1 MNWVFLAL
9 GSALAFAVVSALDKI
24 LIQRFVTNPRAFI
37 VLVGLI
43 QFGLAAVVLPFAKF
57 SGYGLDTALISC
69 LSGFLAGIYLVLMF
83 WVMRMQDVS
92 RVVPITST
100 HPIFVAIL
108 AQVFLGEVI
117 SVLAWAGIVVTVGGA
132 ALMSFGPTTRRSERG
147 QSQWVPFAL
156 LMVSSLAFG
165 LSQYLTKVVA
175 DDIDVWS
182 MFVWRGIGLGTACVG
197 IMVRRSMFPDLVRAI
212 RDPVAISLAVFTEG
226 LLVLVA
232 VILQL
237 LAIYSGP
244 VSLAVTVM
252 AIRPLFVFIL
262 GILLSLGVSR
272 VLDEP
277 LEGRILAT
285 KMAAI
290 GMTVGGIIAV
300 TLA

>member
-1 MNWVFLAL
+1 MSWVFLAL

-24 LIQRFVTNPRAFI
+24 LIQRFVPNPRAFI

-43 QFGLAAVVLPFAKF
+43 QVGLVVVVLPFATF
-57 SGYGLDTALISC
+57 SGYGWDIALISC
-69 LSGFLAGIYLVLMF
+69 VSGFLAGIYLVLMF

-100 HPIFVAIL
+100 YPIFVAIL
-108 AQVFLGEVI
+108 AQVFLGEII
-117 SVLAWAGIVVTVGGA
+117 SVLAWVGILVTVGGA
-132 ALMSFGPTTRRSERG
+132 TLMSFGPTQRRSERG
-147 QSQWVPFAL
+147 QNQWIPFAL
-156 LMVSSLAFG
+156 LVASSLAFG

-182 MFVWRGIGLGTACVG
+182 LFVWRGIGVGIACVG
-197 IMVRRSMFPDLVRAI
+197 IMIRKSMFPDLVRAI
-212 RDPVAISLAVFTEG
+212 RDPAAIGLAVLTEG
-226 LLVLVA
+226 VLVMVA

-237 LAIYSGP
+237 QAIYSGP

-262 GILLSLGVSR
+262 GIALSLGVSR

-277 LEGRILAT
+277 LEGRILAV
-285 KMAAI
+285 KLAAI
-290 GMTVGGIIAV
+290 AMTVGGIIAV

>member
-1 MNWVFLAL
+1 MSWIFLAL

-24 LIQRFVTNPRAFI
+24 LIQRFVPNPRAFI

-43 QFGLAAVVLPFAKF
+43 QVGLVAVVLPFAKF
-57 SGYGLDTALISC
+57 SGYGPDIALISC
-69 LSGFLAGIYLVLMF
+69 VSGFLAGIYLVLMF

-108 AQVFLGEVI
+108 AQVFLGEII
-117 SVLAWAGIVVTVGGA
+117 SVLAWAGILVTVGGA

-147 QSQWVPFAL
+147 QNQWVPFAL

-182 MFVWRGIGLGTACVG
+182 MFVWRGVGLGAACVG
-197 IMVRRSMFPDLVRAI
+197 IMIRKSMFPDLVRAI
-212 RDPVAISLAVFTEG
+212 RDPVAIGLTVLTEG
-226 LLVLVA
+226 ALVLVA

-262 GILLSLGVSR
+262 GIALSLGVSK

-277 LEGRILAT
+277 LEGRILAV
-285 KMAAI
+285 KLAAI
-290 GMTVGGIIAV
+290 AMTVGGIIAV

>member
-43 QFGLAAVVLPFAKF
+43 QFGLAAIVLPFAKF

-182 MFVWRGIGLGTACVG
+182 MFVWRGVGLGTACVG
-197 IMVRRSMFPDLVRAI
+197 IMVHRSMFPDLVRAI

-262 GILLSLGVSR
+262 GILLSLGASR

-290 GMTVGGIIAV
+290 AMTVGGIIAV

>member
-1 MNWVFLAL
+1 MSWVFLAL
-9 GSALAFAVVSALDKI
+9 GSAFTFAVVSALDKI
-24 LIQRFVTNPRAFI
+24 LIQRFVPNPRAFI

-43 QFGLAAVVLPFAKF
+43 QVGLVVIVLPFATF
-57 SGYGLDTALISC
+57 SGYGVDIALISC
-69 LSGFLAGIYLVLMF
+69 VSGFLAGIYLVLMF

-100 HPIFVAIL
+100 YPIFVAIL
-108 AQVFLGEVI
+108 AQVFLGEMI

-132 ALMSFGPTTRRSERG
+132 TLMSFGPTQRRSERG
-147 QSQWVPFAL
+147 QNQWIPFAL
-156 LMVSSLAFG
+156 LVASSLAFG

-175 DDIDVWS
+175 NDIDIWS
-182 MFVWRGIGLGTACVG
+182 MFVWRGIGLGIACVG
-197 IMVRRSMFPDLVRAI
+197 IMVRKSMVPDLVRAM
-212 RDPVAISLAVFTEG
+212 RDPAAIGLTILTEG
-226 LLVLVA
+226 VLVLVA

-237 LAIYSGP
+237 QAIYSGP

-262 GILLSLGVSR
+262 GIALSLGVSR

-277 LEGRILAT
+277 LEGRILAV
-285 KMAAI
+285 KLAAI
-290 GMTVGGIIAV
+290 AMTVGGIIAV

>member
-1 MNWVFLAL
+1 MSWVFLAL

-24 LIQRFVTNPRAFI
+24 LIQRFVPNPRAFI

-43 QFGLAAVVLPFAKF
+43 QVGLVVIVLPFAKF
-57 SGYGLDTALISC
+57 SGYGLDIALISC
-69 LSGFLAGIYLVLMF
+69 VSGFLAGIYLVLMF

-100 HPIFVAIL
+100 YPIFVAIL
-108 AQVFLGEVI
+108 AQVFLGEMI
-117 SVLAWAGIVVTVGGA
+117 SALAWVGILVTVGGA
-132 ALMSFGPTTRRSERG
+132 TLMSFGPTTRRSERG
-147 QSQWVPFAL
+147 QNQWLPFAL
-156 LMVSSLAFG
+156 LVASSLAFG

-182 MFVWRGIGLGTACVG
+182 LFVWRGIGLGMACVG
-197 IMVRRSMFPDLVRAI
+197 IMIRKSMIPDLVRAM
-212 RDPVAISLAVFTEG
+212 RDPAAIGLTILTEG
-226 LLVLVA
+226 ALVMVA
-232 VILQL
+232 VVLQL
-237 LAIYSGP
+237 QAIYSGP

-262 GILLSLGVSR
+262 GIALSLGVSR

-277 LEGRILAT
+277 LEGRILAV
-285 KMAAI
+285 KLAAI
-290 GMTVGGIIAV
+290 AMMVGGIIAV

>member
-24 LIQRFVTNPRAFI
+24 LIQRFVPNPRAFI

-43 QFGLAAVVLPFAKF
+43 QFGLAAIVLPFATF
-57 SGYGLDTALISC
+57 SGYGADTALIAW

-100 HPIFVAIL
+100 YPIFVAIL
-108 AQVFLGEVI
+108 AQVFLHEAIGVW
-117 SVLAWAGIVVTVGGA
+117 AWGGILFTVAGAT
-132 ALMSFGPTTRRSERG
+132 LMSFGPTTRRSERG
-147 QSQWVPFAL
+147 QNQWIPFAL

-175 DDIDVWS
+175 GDIDVWS
-182 MFVWRGIGLGTACVG
+182 MFVWRGIGLGMACVG
-197 IMVRRSMFPDLVRAI
+197 IMIRKSMFPDLVRAI
-212 RDPVAISLAVFTEG
+212 RDPASISLTVFTEG
-226 LLVLVA
+226 LLVMVA

-237 LAIYSGP
+237 QAIYSGP

-277 LEGRILAT
+277 LEGRILAV
-285 KMAAI
+285 KLAAI
-290 GMTVGGIIAV
+290 AMTVGGIIAV

>member
-1 MNWVFLAL
+1 M
-9 GSALAFAVVSALDKI
+9 AFAVVSALDKV
-24 LIQRFVTNPRAFI
+24 LIQRFVPNPRAFI

-43 QFGLAAVVLPFAKF
+43 QFALAFLVIPLAKF
-57 SGYGLDTALISC
+57 SGYGIDTTLISC
-69 LSGFLAGIYLVLMF
+69 ASGFLAGIYLVLMF

-92 RVVPITST
+92 RVVPVTST

-117 SVLAWAGIVVTVGGA
+117 TALAWVGIFVTVGGA
-132 ALMSFGPTTRRSERG
+132 ALMSFGPTTRRSERDEN
-147 QSQWVPFAL
+147 QLIPFAL

-165 LSQYLTKVVA
+165 LSQYLSKVVA
-175 DDIDVWS
+175 NDIDIWS
-182 MFVWRGIGLGTACVG
+182 LFVWRGLGLGTACVG
-197 IMVRRSMFPDLVRAI
+197 IMIRTSMFPDLIRAI
-212 RDPVAISLAVFTEG
+212 RNPVSIGLTVFTEG
-226 LLVLVA
+226 LLVFVA

-237 LAIYSGP
+237 GAIFSGP

-272 VLDEP
+272 VLNEP
-277 LEGRILAT
+277 LEGRILAV
-285 KMAAI
+285 KLAAI
-290 GMTVGGIIAV
+290 AMTVGGIIAV

>member
-1 MNWVFLAL
+1 MNWIIYSL
-9 GSALAFAVVSALDKI
+9 GSALTFAVVSALDKV

-43 QFGLAAVVLPFAKF
+43 QFGLAAIVLPFAQF
-57 SGYGLDTALISC
+57 SGYEVDTALIAC
-69 LSGFLAGIYLVLMF
+69 ASGFLAGIYLVLMF

-100 HPIFVAIL
+100 HPIFVAVL
-108 AQVFLGEVI
+108 AQMFLGEII
-117 SVLAWAGIVVTVGGA
+117 SGLAWVGIVVTVCGA
-132 ALMSFGPTTRRSERG
+132 ALMSFGPTARRSERG
-147 QSQWVPFAL
+147 MNQVFPFAL

-175 DDIDVWS
+175 DDIDILS
-182 MFVWRGIGLGTACVG
+182 MFVWRGLGLGIACVG
-197 IMVRRSMFPDLVRAI
+197 IMIHKSMFPDLVRAI
-212 RDPVAISLAVFTEG
+212 RDPVSISLTILTEG
-226 LLVLVA
+226 VLVLVA

-262 GILLSLGVSR
+262 GIVLSLGVSG
-272 VLDEP
+272 VLNEP
-277 LEGRILAT
+277 LEGRILAA
-285 KMAAI
+285 KMVAI
-290 GMTVGGIIAV
+290 AMTVGGIIVV

>member
-1 MNWVFLAL
+1 MSWVFLAL

-24 LIQRFVTNPRAFI
+24 LIQRFVPNPRAFI

-108 AQVFLGEVI
+108 AQVFLGEII
-117 SVLAWAGIVVTVGGA
+117 SVLAWAGIIVTVGGA

-147 QSQWVPFAL
+147 QNQWLPFAL

-182 MFVWRGIGLGTACVG
+182 MFVWRGVGLGTACVG
-197 IMVRRSMFPDLVRAI
+197 IMIRRSMFPDLVRAI
-212 RDPVAISLAVFTEG
+212 RDPVSISLAVFTEG

-290 GMTVGGIIAV
+290 AMTVGGIIAV

>member
-1 MNWVFLAL
+1 MSWVFLAL

-24 LIQRFVTNPRAFI
+24 LIQRFVPNPRAFI

-43 QFGLAAVVLPFAKF
+43 QVGLVVIVLPFAKF
-57 SGYGLDTALISC
+57 SGYGLDIALISC
-69 LSGFLAGIYLVLMF
+69 VSGFLAGIYLVLMF

-100 HPIFVAIL
+100 YPIFVAIL
-108 AQVFLGEVI
+108 AQVFLGEMI
-117 SVLAWAGIVVTVGGA
+117 SALAWVGILVTVGGA
-132 ALMSFGPTTRRSERG
+132 TLMSFGPTTRRSERG
-147 QSQWVPFAL
+147 QNQWLPFAL
-156 LMVSSLAFG
+156 LVASSLAFG

-182 MFVWRGIGLGTACVG
+182 LFVWRGIGLGMACVG
-197 IMVRRSMFPDLVRAI
+197 IMIRKSMFPDLVRAM
-212 RDPVAISLAVFTEG
+212 RDPAAIGLTILTEG
-226 LLVLVA
+226 ALVMVA
-232 VILQL
+232 VVLQL
-237 LAIYSGP
+237 QAIYSGP

-262 GILLSLGVSR
+262 GIALSLGVSR

-277 LEGRILAT
+277 LEGRILAV
-285 KMAAI
+285 KLAAI
-290 GMTVGGIIAV
+290 AMMVGGIIAV

>member
-1 MNWVFLAL
+1 MSWVLPAL
-9 GSALAFAVVSALDKI
+9 GSALTFAVVSALDKI
-24 LIQRFVTNPRAFI
+24 LIQRFVPNPRAFI

-43 QFGLAAVVLPFAKF
+43 QFALAGVVLPFAKF
-57 SGYGLDTALISC
+57 SGYGMDVALISC
-69 LSGFLAGIYLVLMF
+69 VSGFLAGIYLVLMF

-108 AQVFLGEVI
+108 AQVFLGEII
-117 SVLAWAGIVVTVGGA
+117 SFLAWAGILVTVGGA

-147 QSQWVPFAL
+147 QNQFVPFAL

-175 DDIDVWS
+175 EDIDIWS
-182 MFVWRGIGLGTACVG
+182 MFVWRGVGLGIACVG
-197 IMVRRSMFPDLVRAI
+197 IMIRKSMFPDLVRAI
-212 RDPVAISLAVFTEG
+212 RDPMSIGLTVLTEG
-226 LLVLVA
+226 VLVLIA

-262 GILLSLGVSR
+262 GIALSLGVSR

-277 LEGRILAT
+277 LEGRILAV
-285 KMAAI
+285 KLVAI
-290 GMTVGGIIAV
+290 ALTVGGIMAV

>member
-1 MNWVFLAL
+1 MSWVFLAL

-24 LIQRFVTNPRAFI
+24 LIQRFVPNPRAFI

-69 LSGFLAGIYLVLMF
+69 VSGFLAGIYLVLMF

-108 AQVFLGEVI
+108 AQVFLGEII
-117 SVLAWAGIVVTVGGA
+117 SVLAWIGILVTVGGA
-132 ALMSFGPTTRRSERG
+132 VLMSFGPTTRRSERG
-147 QSQWVPFAL
+147 QSQWVPFTL

-182 MFVWRGIGLGTACVG
+182 LFVWRGLGLGIACVG
-197 IMVRRSMFPDLVRAI
+197 IMIRKSMFPDLVRAI
-212 RDPVAISLAVFTEG
+212 RDPVSISLAVLTEG
-226 LLVLVA
+226 VLVLIA

-252 AIRPLFVFIL
+252 AVRPLFVFIL

-285 KMAAI
+285 KLAAI
-290 GMTVGGIIAV
+290 AMTVGGIIAV

>member
-1 MNWVFLAL
+1 MNWVILSL
-9 GSALAFAVVSALDKI
+9 GSALAFAVVSALDKV
-24 LIQRFVTNPRAFI
+24 LIQRFVPNPRAFI

-43 QFGLAAVVLPFAKF
+43 QFALAFLVIPLARF
-57 SGYGLDTALISC
+57 SGYGIDTTLISC
-69 LSGFLAGIYLVLMF
+69 ASGFLAGIYLVLMF

-92 RVVPITST
+92 RVVPVTST

-108 AQVFLGEVI
+108 AQVFLGEI
-117 SVLAWAGIVVTVGGA
+117 ITALAWVGIFVTVGGA
-132 ALMSFGPTTRRSERG
+132 ALMSFGPTTRRSERDENRLI
-147 QSQWVPFAL
+147 PFAL

-175 DDIDVWS
+175 TDIDIWS
-182 MFVWRGIGLGTACVG
+182 LFVWRGLGLGTACVG
-197 IMVRRSMFPDLVRAI
+197 IMIRKSMFPDLVRAI
-212 RDPVAISLAVFTEG
+212 RNPATIGLTVFTEG

-232 VILQL
+232 VMLQL
-237 LAIYSGP
+237 GAIFSGP

-272 VLDEP
+272 VLNEP
-277 LEGRILAT
+277 LEGRILAV
-285 KMAAI
+285 KLAAI
-290 GMTVGGIIAV
+290 AMTVGGIIAV

>member
-1 MNWVFLAL
+1 MSWVFLAL

-24 LIQRFVTNPRAFI
+24 LIQRFVPNPRAFI

-43 QFGLAAVVLPFAKF
+43 QFGLAAIVLPFATF

-69 LSGFLAGIYLVLMF
+69 VSGFLAGIYLVLMF

-100 HPIFVAIL
+100 HPVFVAIL
-108 AQVFLGEVI
+108 AQVFLGEII
-117 SVLAWAGIVVTVGGA
+117 SVLAWAGILVTVGGA
-132 ALMSFGPTTRRSERG
+132 ALMSFGPTTRQSERG
-147 QSQWVPFAL
+147 QRQWVPFAL

-175 DDIDVWS
+175 GDIDVWS
-182 MFVWRGIGLGTACVG
+182 LFVWRGLGLGLACVG
-197 IMVRRSMFPDLVRAI
+197 IMIRKSMFPDLIRAI
-212 RDPVAISLAVFTEG
+212 RDPVSIGLAVLTEG
-226 LLVLVA
+226 VLVLIA

-285 KMAAI
+285 KLAAI
-290 GMTVGGIIAV
+290 AMTVGGIIAV

>member
-43 QFGLAAVVLPFAKF
+43 QFGLAAIVLPFAKF

-108 AQVFLGEVI
+108 AQVFLGEII

-182 MFVWRGIGLGTACVG
+182 MFVWRGVGLGTACVG
-197 IMVRRSMFPDLVRAI
+197 IMVHRSMFPDLVRAI

-262 GILLSLGVSR
+262 GILLSLGASR

-290 GMTVGGIIAV
+290 AMTVGGIIAV

>member
-43 QFGLAAVVLPFAKF
+43 QFGLAAIVLPFAKF

-197 IMVRRSMFPDLVRAI
+197 IMVHRSMFPDLVRAI
-212 RDPVAISLAVFTEG
+212 RAPVAISLAVFTEG

-262 GILLSLGVSR
+262 GILLSLGASR

-290 GMTVGGIIAV
+290 AMTVGGIIAV

>member
-1 MNWVFLAL
+1 MSWVFLAL

-24 LIQRFVTNPRAFI
+24 LIQRFVPNPRAFI

-43 QFGLAAVVLPFAKF
+43 QFGLAVIVLPFATF
-57 SGYGLDTALISC
+57 SGYGIDTALISC
-69 LSGFLAGIYLVLMF
+69 ASGFLAGIYLVLMF

-108 AQVFLGEVI
+108 AQAFLGEII
-117 SVLAWAGIVVTVGGA
+117 SVLAWAGILVTVGGA

-147 QSQWVPFAL
+147 QNQWIPFAL

-175 DDIDVWS
+175 EDIDVWS
-182 MFVWRGIGLGTACVG
+182 MFVWRGVGLGTACVG
-197 IMVRRSMFPDLVRAI
+197 IMIRKSMFPDLVRAI
-212 RDPVAISLAVFTEG
+212 RDPVAISLTILTEG
-226 LLVLVA
+226 VLVLIA

-285 KMAAI
+285 KLAAI
-290 GMTVGGIIAV
+290 AMTVGGIIAV

>member
-43 QFGLAAVVLPFAKF
+43 QFGLAAIVLPFAKF

-212 RDPVAISLAVFTEG
+212 RDPAAISLAVFTEG

-290 GMTVGGIIAV
+290 AMTVGGIIAV

>member
-43 QFGLAAVVLPFAKF
+43 QFGLAAIVLPFAKF

-182 MFVWRGIGLGTACVG
+182 MFVWRGVGLGAACVG
-197 IMVRRSMFPDLVRAI
+197 IMVHRSMFPDLVRAI

-290 GMTVGGIIAV
+290 AMTVGGIIAV

>member
-1 MNWVFLAL
+1 MSWVLLAL
-9 GSALAFAVVSALDKI
+9 GSALTFAVVSALDKI

-57 SGYGLDTALISC
+57 SGYGIDTTLISAA
-69 LSGFLAGIYLVLMF
+69 SGFLAGIYLVLMF

-100 HPIFVAIL
+100 HPIFVAVL
-108 AQVFLGEVI
+108 AQVFLEEII
-117 SVLAWAGIVVTVGGA
+117 SVLAWVGIFVTVSGA
-132 ALMSFGPTTRRSERG
+132 AFMSFGPTTRRSERG
-147 QSQWVPFAL
+147 QGQLVPFAL

-175 DDIDVWS
+175 GDIDIWS
-182 MFVWRGIGLGTACVG
+182 LFVWRGLGLGLACVG
-197 IMVRRSMFPDLVRAI
+197 IMIRKSMFPDLVRAI
-212 RDPVAISLAVFTEG
+212 RDPASISLTIFTEG

-277 LEGRILAT
+277 LEGRILAV
-285 KMAAI
+285 KLVSIA
-290 GMTVGGIIAV
+290 MTVGGIIAV

>member
-1 MNWVFLAL
+1 MNWVLLAL
-9 GSALAFAVVSALDKI
+9 GSALAFAVVSALDKV
-24 LIQRFVTNPRAFI
+24 LIQRFVPNPRAFI

-43 QFGLAAVVLPFAKF
+43 QFGLMVVVAPFAQF
-57 SGYGLDTALISC
+57 GGYGLDTTLISIA
-69 LSGFLAGIYLVLMF
+69 SGFLAGIYLVLMF

-108 AQVFLGEVI
+108 AQVFLGETI
-117 SVLAWAGIVVTVGGA
+117 SLLAWVGIVVTVGGA
-132 ALMSFGPTTRRSERG
+132 ALMSFGPTTRRSERD
-147 QSQWVPFAL
+147 QNQIVPFAL

-175 DDIDVWS
+175 ADIDVPS
-182 MFVWRGIGLGTACVG
+182 LFVWRGLGLGIACVG
-197 IMVRRSMFPDLVRAI
+197 LVIRRSMFPDLIRAI
-212 RDPVAISLAVFTEG
+212 RDPAAIGLAVFTEG

-232 VILQL
+232 VILQI

-244 VSLAVTVM
+244 VSLVVTVM

-262 GILLSLGVSR
+262 GILLSLGISR

-277 LEGRILAT
+277 LEGRILAA
-285 KMAAI
+285 KLAAI
-290 GMTVGGIIAV
+290 AMTVGGIIAV

>member
-1 MNWVFLAL
+1 MSWVFLAL

-24 LIQRFVTNPRAFI
+24 LIQRFVPNPRAFI

-57 SGYGLDTALISC
+57 SGYGLDIALISC
-69 LSGFLAGIYLVLMF
+69 ASGFLAGIYLVLMF

-108 AQVFLGEVI
+108 AQVFLGEII
-117 SVLAWAGIVVTVGGA
+117 SVLAWAGIIVTVGGA
-132 ALMSFGPTTRRSERG
+132 ALMSFGPTTRQSERG

-212 RDPVAISLAVFTEG
+212 RDPVSISLAVFTEG

-285 KMAAI
+285 KIAAI

>member
-1 MNWVFLAL
+1 MSWVFLAL

-24 LIQRFVTNPRAFI
+24 LIQRFVPNPRAFI

-108 AQVFLGEVI
+108 AQVFLGEII
-117 SVLAWAGIVVTVGGA
+117 SVLAWAGIIVTVGGA

-147 QSQWVPFAL
+147 QNQWLPFAL

-182 MFVWRGIGLGTACVG
+182 MFVWRGVGLGTACVG

-212 RDPVAISLAVFTEG
+212 RDPVSISLAVFTEG

-290 GMTVGGIIAV
+290 AMTVGGIIAV

>member
-1 MNWVFLAL
+1 MNWVLLAL
-9 GSALAFAVVSALDKI
+9 GSALAFAVVSALDKV
-24 LIQRFVTNPRAFI
+24 LIQRFVPNPRAFI

-43 QFGLAAVVLPFAKF
+43 QFGLAAGVAPFAQF
-57 SGYGLDTALISC
+57 GGYGLDTTIISIA
-69 LSGFLAGIYLVLMF
+69 SGFLAGIYLALMF

-108 AQVFLGEVI
+108 AQVFLGEI
-117 SVLAWAGIVVTVGGA
+117 IHPWAWAGIFVTVGGA

-147 QSQWVPFAL
+147 RNQWIPFAL
-156 LMVSSLAFG
+156 LMLSSLAFG

-182 MFVWRGIGLGTACVG
+182 LFVWRGLGLGAVCVG
-197 IMVRRSMFPDLVRAI
+197 LMIRKSMFPDLVRAI
-212 RDPVAISLAVFTEG
+212 RDPAAIGLTIFTEG
-226 LLVLVA
+226 ILVLVA

-277 LEGRILAT
+277 LEGRILAV
-285 KMAAI
+285 KLAAI
-290 GMTVGGIIAV
+290 AMTVGGIIAV

>member
-212 RDPVAISLAVFTEG
+212 RDPAAISLAVFTEG

-290 GMTVGGIIAV
+290 AMTVGGIIAV

>member
-290 GMTVGGIIAV
+290 AMTVGGIIAV